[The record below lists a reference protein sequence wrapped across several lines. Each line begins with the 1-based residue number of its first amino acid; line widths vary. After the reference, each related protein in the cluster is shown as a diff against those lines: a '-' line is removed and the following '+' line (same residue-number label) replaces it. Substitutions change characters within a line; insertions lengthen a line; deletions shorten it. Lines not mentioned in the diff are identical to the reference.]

1 MTIENR
7 AFEADTSKI
16 LDIVI
21 HSLYS
26 NREIFLRELISN
38 ASDALDKRRFLAS
51 TNQSMQASQEL
62 QIQIKSDKKAK
73 TLTISDNGVGMD
85 SDDLVSSLG
94 TIARSGTK
102 NFIEQLESSK
112 QNDENKLSLI
122 GQFGV
127 GFYAAFMV
135 AETVDVIS
143 RKVGSDK
150 AYKWH
155 SDGSNGYSLDDA
167 ERGEEGTDIILHLK
181 KDAKEF
187 LEEQRISYMVKK
199 YSDHLSA
206 PIYWQD
212 GEASTMLNSASAI
225 WTRPKSEITEE
236 QYNSFYQ
243 QASSAYDTPYLTM
256 HNVTEGVTN
265 FTSLLFIPSTRPMD
279 LFNPERKSRL
289 QLYINRVFI
298 TDECEELV
306 PNWLRFVRGVV
317 DTPDLDLNVSR
328 EMLQQVPAINKIKKT
343 IIRRVLSELKKQ
355 AGKKQEE
362 YQKFWLDFGLV
373 IKEGLYE
380 DQDFREKIL
389 ELCRFYSCRKG
400 DYISLAQYVSEM
412 KEKQEEIYYLS
423 SETVEQAEMSPHIEG
438 FKARDIDV
446 IVLSDPID
454 EFWLPLVPDFEG
466 KKFKSASRGALDLD
480 KFESENSEKKK
491 ADPSKFDLLIARI
504 KTNLGEKISDVR
516 LSSTL
521 TESPV
526 CLVADEGGM
535 DIQMER
541 LMKAHNRDFQGA
553 PRILEINPDHE
564 LVIALNKL
572 ADAKSSSKE
581 SELVDDAAF
590 LLFDQAQI
598 IEGRM
603 PADLTAFSKRM
614 TRIMSFSLKNDSGQ
628 KRAVPVEKPNI

>member
-150 AYKWH
+150 ACKWH

-491 ADPSKFDLLIARI
+491 ADPSKFDLLVARI

-553 PRILEINPDHE
+553 PRIMEINPDHE

-581 SELVDDAAF
+581 NELVDDAAF

-614 TRIMSFSLKNDSGQ
+614 TRIMSFSLKSDSGQ
-628 KRAVPVEKPNI
+628 K

>member
-73 TLTISDNGVGMD
+73 ILTISDNGVGMD

-102 NFIEQLESSK
+102 SFIEQLESSK

-581 SELVDDAAF
+581 SELVDDAAL

-628 KRAVPVEKPNI
+628 K

>member
-51 TNQSMQASQEL
+51 TDQSLQAEQEL
-62 QIQIKSDKKAK
+62 QIHIKSDKKAK
-73 TLTISDNGVGMD
+73 TLTLSDNGIGMD
-85 SDDLVSSLG
+85 SDDMVSSLG
-94 TIARSGTK
+94 TIARSGTQ
-102 NFIEQLESSK
+102 NFIKQLEASK
-112 QNDENKLSLI
+112 ENDDSKLSLI

-143 RKVGSDK
+143 RKAGSDK
-150 AYKWH
+150 AFKWH
-155 SDGSNGYSLDDA
+155 SDGATGYSLDNA
-167 ERGEEGTDIILHLK
+167 ERSEAGTDIILHLK

-187 LEEQRISYMVKK
+187 LEEQRISYMIKK

-206 PIYWQD
+206 PIYWQNA
-212 GEASTMLNSASAI
+212 EESKMLNSASAI
-225 WTRPKSEITEE
+225 WTRPKSEITQE
-236 QYNSFYQ
+236 QYTSFYQ
-243 QASSAYDTPYLTM
+243 QASAAYDTPYLTL
-256 HNVTEGVTN
+256 HNITEGVTN
-265 FTSLLFIPSTRPMD
+265 FTSLLFVPSTRPVD

-298 TDECEELV
+298 TDECEDLV

-328 EMLQQVPAINKIKKT
+328 EMLQQVPAINKIKKS

-355 AGKKQEE
+355 AGKNQEAYE
-362 YQKFWLDFGLV
+362 NFWLEFGLV
-373 IKEGLYE
+373 VKEGLYE
-380 DQDFREKIL
+380 DADFREKIL

-400 DYISLAQYVSEM
+400 GYISLAEYVSEM
-412 KEKQEEIYYLS
+412 KEQQEEIYYLS
-423 SETVEQAEMSPHIEG
+423 SETVEHAEISPHIEG

-454 EFWLPLVPDFEG
+454 EFWLPLVPEFEG

-480 KFESENSEKKK
+480 KFEQEDTEKKK
-491 ADPSKFDLLIARI
+491 ADPSEFDMLIARI
-504 KTNLGEKISDVR
+504 KTNLGEQIADVR

-521 TESPV
+521 TESPA
-526 CLVADEGGM
+526 CLVADENGM

-541 LMKAHNRDFQGA
+541 LMKAHNKDFQGA
-553 PRILEINPDHE
+553 PRILELNPDHD
-564 LVIALNKL
+564 LVAALNKM
-572 ADAKSSSKE
+572 ADAKSGSKE
-581 SELVDDAAF
+581 NGLVDDASH

-598 IEGRM
+598 LEGRM
-603 PADLTAFSKRM
+603 PSDLTAFSKRM
-614 TRIMSFSLKNDSGQ
+614 TRVMASSIMDDAQTK
-628 KRAVPVEKPNI
+628 

>member
-51 TNQSMQASQEL
+51 TDQSLQAEQEL
-62 QIQIKSDKKAK
+62 QIHIKSDKKAK
-73 TLTISDNGVGMD
+73 TLTLSDNGIGMD
-85 SDDLVSSLG
+85 SDDMVSSLG
-94 TIARSGTK
+94 TIARSGTQ
-102 NFIEQLESSK
+102 NFIKQLEASK
-112 QNDENKLSLI
+112 ENDDSKLSLI

-143 RKVGSDK
+143 RKAGSDK
-150 AYKWH
+150 AFKWH
-155 SDGSNGYSLDDA
+155 SDGATGYSLDNA
-167 ERGEEGTDIILHLK
+167 ERSEAGTDIILHLK

-187 LEEQRISYMVKK
+187 LEEQRISYMIKK

-206 PIYWQD
+206 PIYWQNA
-212 GEASTMLNSASAI
+212 EESTMLNSASAI
-225 WTRPKSEITEE
+225 WTRPKSEITQE
-236 QYNSFYQ
+236 QYTSFYQ
-243 QASSAYDTPYLTM
+243 QASAAYDTPYLTL

-265 FTSLLFIPSTRPMD
+265 FTSLLFVPSTRPED

-298 TDECEELV
+298 TDECEDLV

-328 EMLQQVPAINKIKKT
+328 EMLQQVPAINKIKKS

-355 AGKKQEE
+355 AGKNQEAYE
-362 YQKFWLDFGLV
+362 NFWLEFGLV
-373 IKEGLYE
+373 VKEGLYE
-380 DQDFREKIL
+380 DADFREKIL

-400 DYISLAQYVSEM
+400 GYISLAEYVSEM
-412 KEKQEEIYYLS
+412 KEQQEEIYYLS
-423 SETVEQAEMSPHIEG
+423 SETVEQAEISPHIEG

-454 EFWLPLVPDFEG
+454 EFWLPLVPEFEG

-480 KFESENSEKKK
+480 KFEQEDTEKKK
-491 ADPSKFDLLIARI
+491 ADPSEFDMLIARI
-504 KTNLGEKISDVR
+504 KTNLGEQIADVR

-521 TESPV
+521 TESPA
-526 CLVADEGGM
+526 CLVADENGM

-541 LMKAHNRDFQGA
+541 LMKAHNKDFQGA
-553 PRILEINPDHE
+553 PRILELNPDHD
-564 LVIALNKL
+564 LVAALNKM
-572 ADAKSSSKE
+572 ADAKSGSKE
-581 SELVDDAAF
+581 NGLVDDASH

-598 IEGRM
+598 LEGRM
-603 PADLTAFSKRM
+603 PSDLTAFSKRM
-614 TRIMSFSLKNDSGQ
+614 TRVMASSIMDDAQTK
-628 KRAVPVEKPNI
+628 

>member
-51 TNQSMQASQEL
+51 TDQSLQAEQEL
-62 QIQIKSDKKAK
+62 QIHIKSDKKAK
-73 TLTISDNGVGMD
+73 TLTLSDNGIGMD
-85 SDDLVSSLG
+85 SDDMVSSLG
-94 TIARSGTK
+94 TIARSGTQ
-102 NFIEQLESSK
+102 NFIKQLEASK
-112 QNDENKLSLI
+112 ENDDSKLSLI

-143 RKVGSDK
+143 RKAGSDK
-150 AYKWH
+150 AFKWH
-155 SDGSNGYSLDDA
+155 SDGATGYSLDNA
-167 ERGEEGTDIILHLK
+167 ERSEAGTDIILHLK

-187 LEEQRISYMVKK
+187 LEEQRISYMIKK

-206 PIYWQD
+206 PIYWQNA
-212 GEASTMLNSASAI
+212 EESTMLNSASAI
-225 WTRPKSEITEE
+225 WTRPKSEITQE
-236 QYNSFYQ
+236 QYTSFYQ
-243 QASSAYDTPYLTM
+243 QASAAYDTPYLTL

-265 FTSLLFIPSTRPMD
+265 FTSLLFVPSTRPVD

-298 TDECEELV
+298 TDECEDLV

-328 EMLQQVPAINKIKKT
+328 EMLQQVPAINKIKKS

-355 AGKKQEE
+355 AGKNQEAYE
-362 YQKFWLDFGLV
+362 NFWLEFGLV
-373 IKEGLYE
+373 VKEGLYE
-380 DQDFREKIL
+380 DADFREKIL

-400 DYISLAQYVSEM
+400 GYISIAEYVSEM

-423 SETVEQAEMSPHIEG
+423 SETVEQAEISPHIEG

-454 EFWLPLVPDFEG
+454 EFWLPLVPEFEG

-480 KFESENSEKKK
+480 KFEQEDTEKKK
-491 ADPSKFDLLIARI
+491 ADPSEFDMLIARI
-504 KTNLGEKISDVR
+504 KTNLGEQIADVR

-521 TESPV
+521 TESPA
-526 CLVADEGGM
+526 CLVADENGM

-541 LMKAHNRDFQGA
+541 LMKAHNKDFQGA
-553 PRILEINPDHE
+553 PRILELNPDHD
-564 LVIALNKL
+564 LVAALNKM
-572 ADAKSSSKE
+572 ADAKSGSKE
-581 SELVDDAAF
+581 NGLVDDASH

-598 IEGRM
+598 LEGRM
-603 PADLTAFSKRM
+603 PSDLTAFSKRM
-614 TRIMSFSLKNDSGQ
+614 TRVMASSIMDDAQTK
-628 KRAVPVEKPNI
+628 

>member
-73 TLTISDNGVGMD
+73 ILTISDNGVGMD

-167 ERGEEGTDIILHLK
+167 ERGEEGTDVILHLK

-380 DQDFREKIL
+380 DQEFREKIL

-581 SELVDDAAF
+581 SELVDDAAL

-628 KRAVPVEKPNI
+628 K

>member
-38 ASDALDKRRFLAS
+38 ASDALDKRRFIAS
-51 TNQSMQASQEL
+51 TDQSLQAEQEL
-62 QIQIKSDKKAK
+62 QIHIKSDKKAK
-73 TLTISDNGVGMD
+73 TLTISDNGIGMD
-85 SDDLVSSLG
+85 SDDMVSSLG
-94 TIARSGTK
+94 TIARSGTQ
-102 NFIEQLESSK
+102 NFIKQLEASK
-112 QNDENKLSLI
+112 ENDDSKLSLI

-143 RKVGSDK
+143 RKAGSDK
-150 AYKWH
+150 AFKWH
-155 SDGSNGYSLDDA
+155 SDGATGYSLDNA
-167 ERGEEGTDIILHLK
+167 ERSEAGTDIILHLK

-187 LEEQRISYMVKK
+187 LEEQRISYMIKK

-206 PIYWQD
+206 PIYWQNA
-212 GEASTMLNSASAI
+212 EESKMLNSASAI
-225 WTRPKSEITEE
+225 WTRPKSEITQE
-236 QYNSFYQ
+236 QYTSFYQ
-243 QASSAYDTPYLTM
+243 QASAAYDTPYLTL

-265 FTSLLFIPSTRPMD
+265 FTSLLFVPSTRPVD

-298 TDECEELV
+298 TDECEDLV

-328 EMLQQVPAINKIKKT
+328 EMLQQVPAINKIKKS

-355 AGKKQEE
+355 AGKNQEAYE
-362 YQKFWLDFGLV
+362 NFWLEFGLV
-373 IKEGLYE
+373 VKEGLYE
-380 DQDFREKIL
+380 DPDFREKIL

-400 DYISLAQYVSEM
+400 GYISIAEYVSEM

-423 SETVEQAEMSPHIEG
+423 SETVEQAEISPHIEG

-454 EFWLPLVPDFEG
+454 EFWLPLVPEFEG
-466 KKFKSASRGALDLD
+466 KKFKSASRGAHDLD
-480 KFESENSEKKK
+480 KFEQEDTEKKK
-491 ADPSKFDLLIARI
+491 ADPSEFDMLIARI
-504 KTNLGEKISDVR
+504 KTNLGEQIADVR

-521 TESPV
+521 TESPA
-526 CLVADEGGM
+526 CLVVDENGM

-541 LMKAHNRDFQGA
+541 LMKAHNKDFQGV
-553 PRILEINPDHE
+553 PRILELNPDHD
-564 LVIALNKL
+564 LVAALNKM
-572 ADAKSSSKE
+572 ADAKSGSKE
-581 SELVDDAAF
+581 NGLVDDASH

-598 IEGRM
+598 LEGRM
-603 PADLTAFSKRM
+603 PSDLTAFSKRM
-614 TRIMSFSLKNDSGQ
+614 TRVMASSIMDDAQTK
-628 KRAVPVEKPNI
+628 

>member
-51 TNQSMQASQEL
+51 TDQSLQAEQEL
-62 QIQIKSDKKAK
+62 QIHIKSDKKAK
-73 TLTISDNGVGMD
+73 TLTLSDNGIGMD
-85 SDDLVSSLG
+85 SDDMVSSLG
-94 TIARSGTK
+94 TIARSGTQ
-102 NFIEQLESSK
+102 NFIKQLEASK
-112 QNDENKLSLI
+112 ENDDSKLSLI

-143 RKVGSDK
+143 RKAGSDK
-150 AYKWH
+150 AFKWH
-155 SDGSNGYSLDDA
+155 SDGATGYSLDNA
-167 ERGEEGTDIILHLK
+167 ERSEAGTDIILHLK

-187 LEEQRISYMVKK
+187 LEEQRISYMIKK

-206 PIYWQD
+206 PIYWQNA
-212 GEASTMLNSASAI
+212 EESTMLNSASAI
-225 WTRPKSEITEE
+225 WTRPKSEITQE
-236 QYNSFYQ
+236 QYTSFYQ
-243 QASSAYDTPYLTM
+243 QASAAYDTPYLTL
-256 HNVTEGVTN
+256 HNITEGVTN
-265 FTSLLFIPSTRPMD
+265 FTSLLFVPSTRPVD

-298 TDECEELV
+298 TDECEDLV

-328 EMLQQVPAINKIKKT
+328 EMLQQVPAINKIKKS

-355 AGKKQEE
+355 AGKNQEAYE
-362 YQKFWLDFGLV
+362 NFWLEFGLV
-373 IKEGLYE
+373 VKEGLYE
-380 DQDFREKIL
+380 DADFREKIL

-400 DYISLAQYVSEM
+400 GYISLAEYVSEM
-412 KEKQEEIYYLS
+412 KEQQEEIYYLS
-423 SETVEQAEMSPHIEG
+423 SETVEQAEISPHIEG

-454 EFWLPLVPDFEG
+454 EFWLPLVPEFEG

-480 KFESENSEKKK
+480 KFEQEDTEKKK
-491 ADPSKFDLLIARI
+491 ADPSEFDMLIARI
-504 KTNLGEKISDVR
+504 KTNLGEQIADVR

-521 TESPV
+521 TESPA
-526 CLVADEGGM
+526 CLVADENGM

-541 LMKAHNRDFQGA
+541 LMKAHNKDFQGA
-553 PRILEINPDHE
+553 PRILELNPDHD
-564 LVIALNKL
+564 LVAALNKM
-572 ADAKSSSKE
+572 ADAKSGSKE
-581 SELVDDAAF
+581 NGLVDDASH

-598 IEGRM
+598 LEGRM
-603 PADLTAFSKRM
+603 PSDLTAFSKRM
-614 TRIMSFSLKNDSGQ
+614 TRVMASSIMDDAQTK
-628 KRAVPVEKPNI
+628 

>member
-26 NREIFLRELISN
+26 NREIFMRELISN
-38 ASDALDKRRFLAS
+38 ASDALDKRRFVAS
-51 TNQSMQASQEL
+51 TDQSLQAEEEL
-62 QIQIKSDKKAK
+62 QIQIKVDKKAK
-73 TLTISDNGVGMD
+73 TLTISDNGIGMD
-85 SDDLVSSLG
+85 ADDMVSSLG

-102 NFIEQLESSK
+102 NFIEQIKSSQK
-112 QNDENKLSLI
+112 DDKNTLSLI

-135 AETVDVIS
+135 ADSVDVIS
-143 RKVGSDK
+143 KKVANSD
-150 AYKWH
+150 AFKWH
-155 SDGSNGYSLDDA
+155 SDGSTGYSLDSA
-167 ERGEEGTDIILHLK
+167 TRTEAGTDIILYLK

-187 LEEQRISYMVKK
+187 LEEQRISYLIKK
-199 YSDHLSA
+199 YSDHLSS
-206 PIYWQD
+206 PIYWLD

-236 QYNSFYQ
+236 QYNAFYQ
-243 QASSAYDTPYLTM
+243 QASAAYDTPYLTM

-265 FTSLLFIPSTRPMD
+265 FTSLLFVPSTRPMD

-298 TDECEELV
+298 TDECEDLV

-328 EMLQQVPAINKIKKT
+328 EMLQQVPAINKIKKA
-343 IIRRVLSELKKQ
+343 IIKRVLSELKKQ
-355 AGKKQEE
+355 ASKNQEE

-373 IKEGLYE
+373 VKEGLYE
-380 DQDFREKIL
+380 DADFREKIL

-400 DYISLAQYVSEM
+400 DYISLADYVAGM
-412 KEKQEEIYYLS
+412 KEQQEEIYYLS
-423 SETVEQAEMSPHIEG
+423 SESVEQAEISPHIEG
-438 FKARDIDV
+438 FKARDVDV

-454 EFWLPLVPDFEG
+454 EFWLPLIPEFEG

-480 KFESENSEKKK
+480 KFKSDDADDNKEKT
-491 ADPSKFDLLIARI
+491 DPSEFDLLVARI
-504 KTNLGEKISDVR
+504 KTNLGDQIADVR

-521 TESPV
+521 TESAA
-526 CLVADEGGM
+526 CLVADENGM

-541 LMKAHNRDFQGA
+541 LMKSHNKDFQGA
-553 PRILEINPDHE
+553 PRVLELNPDHE
-564 LVIALNKL
+564 LVLALNKM
-572 ADAKSSSKE
+572 AHEKSASTE
-581 SELVDDAAF
+581 SGLVDDASF

-598 IEGRM
+598 MEGRI
-603 PADLTAFSKRM
+603 PSDLTSFSKRM
-614 TRIMSFSLKNDSGQ
+614 TRIMSSSILTNAPTK
-628 KRAVPVEKPNI
+628 

>member
-51 TNQSMQASQEL
+51 TDQSLQAEQEL
-62 QIQIKSDKKAK
+62 QIHIKSDKKAK
-73 TLTISDNGVGMD
+73 TLTISDNGIGMD
-85 SDDLVSSLG
+85 SDDMVSSLG
-94 TIARSGTK
+94 TIARSGTQ
-102 NFIEQLESSK
+102 NFIKQLEASK
-112 QNDENKLSLI
+112 ENDDSKLSLI

-143 RKVGSDK
+143 RKAGSDK
-150 AYKWH
+150 AFKWH
-155 SDGSNGYSLDDA
+155 SDGATGYSLDSA
-167 ERGEEGTDIILHLK
+167 ERSEAGTDIILHLK

-187 LEEQRISYMVKK
+187 LEEQRISYMIKK

-206 PIYWQD
+206 PIYWQNA
-212 GEASTMLNSASAI
+212 EESTMLNSASAI
-225 WTRPKSEITEE
+225 WTRPKSEITQE
-236 QYNSFYQ
+236 QYTSFYQ
-243 QASSAYDTPYLTM
+243 QASAAYDTPYLTL

-265 FTSLLFIPSTRPMD
+265 FTSLLFVPSTRPVD

-298 TDECEELV
+298 TDECEDLV

-328 EMLQQVPAINKIKKT
+328 EMLQQVPAINKIKKS

-355 AGKKQEE
+355 AGKNQEAYE
-362 YQKFWLDFGLV
+362 NFWLEFGLV
-373 IKEGLYE
+373 VKEGLYE
-380 DQDFREKIL
+380 DADFREKIL

-400 DYISLAQYVSEM
+400 GYISLAEYVSEM
-412 KEKQEEIYYLS
+412 KEQQEEIYYLS
-423 SETVEQAEMSPHIEG
+423 SETVEQAEISPHIEG

-454 EFWLPLVPDFEG
+454 EFWLPLVPEFEG

-480 KFESENSEKKK
+480 KFEQEDTEKKK
-491 ADPSKFDLLIARI
+491 ADPSEFDMLIARI
-504 KTNLGEKISDVR
+504 KTNLGEQIAGVR

-521 TESPV
+521 TESPA
-526 CLVADEGGM
+526 CLVADENGM

-541 LMKAHNRDFQGA
+541 LMKAHNKDFQGA
-553 PRILEINPDHE
+553 PRILELNPDHD
-564 LVIALNKL
+564 LVAALNKM
-572 ADAKSSSKE
+572 ADAKSGSKE
-581 SELVDDAAF
+581 NGLVDDASH

-598 IEGRM
+598 LEGRM
-603 PADLTAFSKRM
+603 PSDLTAFSKRM
-614 TRIMSFSLKNDSGQ
+614 TRVMASSIMDDAQTK
-628 KRAVPVEKPNI
+628 

>member
-38 ASDALDKRRFLAS
+38 ASDALDKRRFIAS
-51 TNQSMQASQEL
+51 TDQSLQAEQEL
-62 QIQIKSDKKAK
+62 QIHIKSDKKAK
-73 TLTISDNGVGMD
+73 TLTISDNGIGMD
-85 SDDLVSSLG
+85 SDDMVSSLG
-94 TIARSGTK
+94 TIARSGTQ
-102 NFIEQLESSK
+102 NFIKQLEASK
-112 QNDENKLSLI
+112 ENDDSKLSLI

-143 RKVGSDK
+143 RKAGSDK
-150 AYKWH
+150 AFKWH
-155 SDGSNGYSLDDA
+155 SDGATGYSLDNA
-167 ERGEEGTDIILHLK
+167 ERSEAGTDIILHLK

-187 LEEQRISYMVKK
+187 LEEQRISYMIKK

-206 PIYWQD
+206 PIYWQNA
-212 GEASTMLNSASAI
+212 EESTMLNSASAI
-225 WTRPKSEITEE
+225 WTRPKSDITQE
-236 QYNSFYQ
+236 QYTSFYQ
-243 QASSAYDTPYLTM
+243 QASAAYDTPYLTL

-265 FTSLLFIPSTRPMD
+265 FTSLLFVPSTRPVD

-298 TDECEELV
+298 TDECEDLV

-328 EMLQQVPAINKIKKT
+328 EMLQQVPAINKIKKS

-355 AGKKQEE
+355 AGKNQEAYE
-362 YQKFWLDFGLV
+362 NFWLEFGLV
-373 IKEGLYE
+373 VKEGLYE
-380 DQDFREKIL
+380 DADFREKIL

-400 DYISLAQYVSEM
+400 GYISLAEYVSEM

-423 SETVEQAEMSPHIEG
+423 SETVEQAEISPHIEG

-454 EFWLPLVPDFEG
+454 EFWLPLVPEFEG
-466 KKFKSASRGALDLD
+466 KKFKSASRGAHDLD
-480 KFESENSEKKK
+480 KFEQEDTEKKK
-491 ADPSKFDLLIARI
+491 ADPSEFDMLIARI
-504 KTNLGEKISDVR
+504 KTNLGEQIADVR

-521 TESPV
+521 TESPA
-526 CLVADEGGM
+526 CLVVDENGM

-541 LMKAHNRDFQGA
+541 LMKAHNKDFQGV
-553 PRILEINPDHE
+553 PRILELNPDHD
-564 LVIALNKL
+564 LVAALNKM
-572 ADAKSSSKE
+572 ADAKSGSKE
-581 SELVDDAAF
+581 NGLVDDASH

-598 IEGRM
+598 LEGRM
-603 PADLTAFSKRM
+603 PSDLTAFSKRM
-614 TRIMSFSLKNDSGQ
+614 TRVMACSIMDDTQTK
-628 KRAVPVEKPNI
+628 

>member
-51 TNQSMQASQEL
+51 TDQSLQAEQEL
-62 QIQIKSDKKAK
+62 QIHIKSDKKAK
-73 TLTISDNGVGMD
+73 TLTISDNGIGMN
-85 SDDLVSSLG
+85 SDDMVSSLG
-94 TIARSGTK
+94 TIARSGTQ
-102 NFIEQLESSK
+102 NFIKQLEASK
-112 QNDENKLSLI
+112 ENDDSKLSLI

-135 AETVDVIS
+135 AETVNVIS
-143 RKVGSDK
+143 RKAGSDK
-150 AYKWH
+150 AFKWH
-155 SDGSNGYSLDDA
+155 SDGATGYSLDNA
-167 ERGEEGTDIILHLK
+167 ERSEAGTDIILHLK

-187 LEEQRISYMVKK
+187 LEEQRISYMIKK

-206 PIYWQD
+206 PIYWQNT
-212 GEASTMLNSASAI
+212 EESKMLNSASAI
-225 WTRPKSEITEE
+225 WTRPKSEITQE
-236 QYNSFYQ
+236 QYTSFYQ
-243 QASSAYDTPYLTM
+243 QASAAYDKPYLTL

-265 FTSLLFIPSTRPMD
+265 FTSLLFVPSTRPVD

-298 TDECEELV
+298 TDECEDLV

-328 EMLQQVPAINKIKKT
+328 EMLQQVPAINKIKKS

-355 AGKKQEE
+355 AGKNQEAYE
-362 YQKFWLDFGLV
+362 NFWLEFGLV
-373 IKEGLYE
+373 VKEGLYE
-380 DQDFREKIL
+380 DANFREKIL

-400 DYISLAQYVSEM
+400 GYISIAEYVSEM

-423 SETVEQAEMSPHIEG
+423 SETVEQAEISPHIEG

-454 EFWLPLVPDFEG
+454 EFWLPLVPEFEG
-466 KKFKSASRGALDLD
+466 RKFKSASRGAHDLD
-480 KFESENSEKKK
+480 KFEQEDTEKKK
-491 ADPSKFDLLIARI
+491 ADPSEFDMLIARI
-504 KTNLGEKISDVR
+504 KTNLGEQIADVR

-521 TESPV
+521 TESPA
-526 CLVADEGGM
+526 CLVADENGM

-541 LMKAHNRDFQGA
+541 LMKAHNKDFQGA
-553 PRILEINPDHE
+553 PRILELNPDHD
-564 LVIALNKL
+564 LVAALNKM
-572 ADAKSSSKE
+572 ADAKSGSKE
-581 SELVDDAAF
+581 NGLVDDASH

-598 IEGRM
+598 LEGRM
-603 PADLTAFSKRM
+603 PSDLTAFSKRM
-614 TRIMSFSLKNDSGQ
+614 TRVMAWSIMDDARTK
-628 KRAVPVEKPNI
+628 

>member
-1 MTIENR
+1 MTIQNR

-51 TNQSMQASQEL
+51 TDQSLQAEQEL
-62 QIQIKSDKKAK
+62 QIHIKSDKKAK
-73 TLTISDNGVGMD
+73 TLTLSDNGIGMD
-85 SDDLVSSLG
+85 SDDMVSSLG
-94 TIARSGTK
+94 TIARSGTQ
-102 NFIEQLESSK
+102 NFIKQLEASK
-112 QNDENKLSLI
+112 ENDDSKLSLI

-143 RKVGSDK
+143 RKAGSDK
-150 AYKWH
+150 AFKWH
-155 SDGSNGYSLDDA
+155 SDGATGYSLDNA
-167 ERGEEGTDIILHLK
+167 ERSEAGTDIILHLK

-187 LEEQRISYMVKK
+187 LEEQRISYMIKK

-206 PIYWQD
+206 PIYWQNA
-212 GEASTMLNSASAI
+212 EESTMLNSASAI
-225 WTRPKSEITEE
+225 WTRPKSDITQE
-236 QYNSFYQ
+236 QYTSFYQ
-243 QASSAYDTPYLTM
+243 QASTAYDTPYLTL

-265 FTSLLFIPSTRPMD
+265 FTSLLFVPSTRPVD

-298 TDECEELV
+298 TDECEDLV

-328 EMLQQVPAINKIKKT
+328 EMLQQVPAINKIKKS

-355 AGKKQEE
+355 AGKNQEAYE
-362 YQKFWLDFGLV
+362 NFWLEFGLV
-373 IKEGLYE
+373 VKEGLYE
-380 DQDFREKIL
+380 DADFREKIL

-400 DYISLAQYVSEM
+400 GYISLAEYVSEM
-412 KEKQEEIYYLS
+412 KEQQEEIYYLS
-423 SETVEQAEMSPHIEG
+423 SETVEQAEISPHIEG

-454 EFWLPLVPDFEG
+454 EFWLPLVPEFEG

-480 KFESENSEKKK
+480 KFEQEDTEKKK
-491 ADPSKFDLLIARI
+491 ADPSEFDMLIARI
-504 KTNLGEKISDVR
+504 KTNLGEQIADVR

-521 TESPV
+521 TESPA
-526 CLVADEGGM
+526 CLVADENGM

-541 LMKAHNRDFQGA
+541 LMKAHNKDFQGA
-553 PRILEINPDHE
+553 PRILELNPDHD
-564 LVIALNKL
+564 LVAALNKM
-572 ADAKSSSKE
+572 ADAKSGSKE
-581 SELVDDAAF
+581 NGLVDDASH

-598 IEGRM
+598 LEGRM
-603 PADLTAFSKRM
+603 PSDLTAFSKRM
-614 TRIMSFSLKNDSGQ
+614 TRVMASSIMDDAQTK
-628 KRAVPVEKPNI
+628 

>member
-51 TNQSMQASQEL
+51 TDQSLQAEQEL
-62 QIQIKSDKKAK
+62 QIHIKSDKKAK
-73 TLTISDNGVGMD
+73 TLTLSDNGIGMD
-85 SDDLVSSLG
+85 SDDMVSSLG
-94 TIARSGTK
+94 TIARSGTQ
-102 NFIEQLESSK
+102 NFIKQLEASK
-112 QNDENKLSLI
+112 ENDDSKLSLI

-143 RKVGSDK
+143 RKAGSDK
-150 AYKWH
+150 AFKWH
-155 SDGSNGYSLDDA
+155 SDGATGYSLDNA
-167 ERGEEGTDIILHLK
+167 ERSEAGTDIILHLK

-187 LEEQRISYMVKK
+187 LEEQRISYMIKK

-206 PIYWQD
+206 PIYWQNA
-212 GEASTMLNSASAI
+212 EESKMLNSASAI
-225 WTRPKSEITEE
+225 WTRPKSEITQE
-236 QYNSFYQ
+236 QYTSFYQ
-243 QASSAYDTPYLTM
+243 QASAAYDKPYLTL

-265 FTSLLFIPSTRPMD
+265 FTSLLFVPSTRPVD

-298 TDECEELV
+298 TDECEDLV

-328 EMLQQVPAINKIKKT
+328 EMLQQVPAINKIKKS

-355 AGKKQEE
+355 AGKNQEAYE
-362 YQKFWLDFGLV
+362 NFWLEFGLV
-373 IKEGLYE
+373 VKEGLYE
-380 DQDFREKIL
+380 DADFREKIL

-400 DYISLAQYVSEM
+400 GYISLAEYVSEM
-412 KEKQEEIYYLS
+412 KEQQEEIYYLS
-423 SETVEQAEMSPHIEG
+423 SETVEQAEISPHIEG

-454 EFWLPLVPDFEG
+454 EFWLPLVPEFEG
-466 KKFKSASRGALDLD
+466 RKFKSASRGAHDLD
-480 KFESENSEKKK
+480 KFEQEDTEKKK
-491 ADPSKFDLLIARI
+491 ADPSEFDMLIARI
-504 KTNLGEKISDVR
+504 KTNLGEQIADVR

-521 TESPV
+521 TESPA
-526 CLVADEGGM
+526 CLVADENGM

-541 LMKAHNRDFQGA
+541 LMKAHNKDFQGA
-553 PRILEINPDHE
+553 PRILELNPDHD
-564 LVIALNKL
+564 LVAALNKI
-572 ADAKSSSKE
+572 ADAKSGSKE
-581 SELVDDAAF
+581 NGLVDDASH

-598 IEGRM
+598 LEGRM
-603 PADLTAFSKRM
+603 PSDLTAFSKRM
-614 TRIMSFSLKNDSGQ
+614 TRVMACSIMDDAQ
-628 KRAVPVEKPNI
+628 KK

>member
-51 TNQSMQASQEL
+51 TDQSLQAEQEL
-62 QIQIKSDKKAK
+62 QIHIKSDKKAK
-73 TLTISDNGVGMD
+73 TLTISDNGIGMD
-85 SDDLVSSLG
+85 SDDMVSSLG
-94 TIARSGTK
+94 TIARSGTQ
-102 NFIEQLESSK
+102 NFIKQLEASK
-112 QNDENKLSLI
+112 ENDDSKLSLI

-135 AETVDVIS
+135 AETVNVIS
-143 RKVGSDK
+143 RKAGSDK
-150 AYKWH
+150 AFKWH
-155 SDGSNGYSLDDA
+155 SDGATGYSLDNA
-167 ERGEEGTDIILHLK
+167 ERSEAGTDIILHLK

-187 LEEQRISYMVKK
+187 LEEQRISYMIKK

-206 PIYWQD
+206 PIYWQNA
-212 GEASTMLNSASAI
+212 EESTMLNSASAI
-225 WTRPKSEITEE
+225 WTRPKSEITQE
-236 QYNSFYQ
+236 QYTSFYQ
-243 QASSAYDTPYLTM
+243 QASAAYDKPYLTL

-265 FTSLLFIPSTRPMD
+265 FTSLLFVPSTRPVD

-298 TDECEELV
+298 TDECEDLV

-328 EMLQQVPAINKIKKT
+328 EMLQQVPAINKIKKS

-355 AGKKQEE
+355 AGKNQEAYE
-362 YQKFWLDFGLV
+362 NFWLEFGLV
-373 IKEGLYE
+373 VKEGLYE
-380 DQDFREKIL
+380 DADFREKIL

-400 DYISLAQYVSEM
+400 GYISIAEYVSEM

-423 SETVEQAEMSPHIEG
+423 SETVEQAEISPHIEG

-454 EFWLPLVPDFEG
+454 EFWLPLVPEFEG
-466 KKFKSASRGALDLD
+466 RKFKSASRGAHDLD
-480 KFESENSEKKK
+480 KFEQEDTEKKK
-491 ADPSKFDLLIARI
+491 ADPSEFDMLIARI
-504 KTNLGEKISDVR
+504 KTNLGEQIADVR

-521 TESPV
+521 TESPA
-526 CLVADEGGM
+526 CLVADENGM

-541 LMKAHNRDFQGA
+541 LMKAHNKDFQGA
-553 PRILEINPDHE
+553 PRILELNPDHD
-564 LVIALNKL
+564 LVAALNKM
-572 ADAKSSSKE
+572 ADAKSGSKE
-581 SELVDDAAF
+581 NGLVDDASH

-598 IEGRM
+598 LEGRM
-603 PADLTAFSKRM
+603 PSDLTAFSKRM
-614 TRIMSFSLKNDSGQ
+614 TRVMACSIMDDARTK
-628 KRAVPVEKPNI
+628 

>member
-51 TNQSMQASQEL
+51 TNQSMQASQEF

-73 TLTISDNGVGMD
+73 ILTISDNGVGMD

-102 NFIEQLESSK
+102 NFIEQLEASK

-150 AYKWH
+150 ACKWH

-553 PRILEINPDHE
+553 PRIMEINPDHE

-581 SELVDDAAF
+581 NELVDDAAF

-614 TRIMSFSLKNDSGQ
+614 TRIMSFSLKSDSGQ
-628 KRAVPVEKPNI
+628 K

>member
-73 TLTISDNGVGMD
+73 TLTISDNGIGMD

-150 AYKWH
+150 ACKWH

-265 FTSLLFIPSTRPMD
+265 FTSLLFIPSTRPLD

-480 KFESENSEKKK
+480 KFESEKSEKKK

-553 PRILEINPDHE
+553 PRIMEINPDHE

-581 SELVDDAAF
+581 NELVDDAAF

-614 TRIMSFSLKNDSGQ
+614 TRIMSFSLKSDSGQ
-628 KRAVPVEKPNI
+628 K

>member
-51 TNQSMQASQEL
+51 TDQSLQAEQEL
-62 QIQIKSDKKAK
+62 QIHIKSDKKAK
-73 TLTISDNGVGMD
+73 TLTISDNGIGMD
-85 SDDLVSSLG
+85 SDDMVSSLG
-94 TIARSGTK
+94 TIARSGTQ
-102 NFIEQLESSK
+102 NFIKQLEASK
-112 QNDENKLSLI
+112 ENDDSKLSLI

-143 RKVGSDK
+143 RKAGSEK
-150 AYKWH
+150 AFKWH
-155 SDGSNGYSLDDA
+155 SDGATGYSLDNA
-167 ERGEEGTDIILHLK
+167 ERSEAGTDIILHLK

-187 LEEQRISYMVKK
+187 LEEQRISYMIKK

-206 PIYWQD
+206 PIYWQNA
-212 GEASTMLNSASAI
+212 EESTMLNSASAI
-225 WTRPKSEITEE
+225 WTRPKSEITQE
-236 QYNSFYQ
+236 QYTSFYQ
-243 QASSAYDTPYLTM
+243 QASAAYDTPYLTL

-265 FTSLLFIPSTRPMD
+265 FTSLLFVPSTRPVD

-298 TDECEELV
+298 TDECEDLV

-328 EMLQQVPAINKIKKT
+328 EMLQQVPAINKIKKS

-355 AGKKQEE
+355 AGKNQEAYE
-362 YQKFWLDFGLV
+362 NFWLEFGLV
-373 IKEGLYE
+373 VKEGLYE
-380 DQDFREKIL
+380 DADFREKIL

-400 DYISLAQYVSEM
+400 GYISLAEYVSEM

-423 SETVEQAEMSPHIEG
+423 SETVEQAEISPHIEG

-454 EFWLPLVPDFEG
+454 EFWLPLVPEFEG
-466 KKFKSASRGALDLD
+466 KKFKSASRGAHDLD
-480 KFESENSEKKK
+480 KFEQEDTEKKK
-491 ADPSKFDLLIARI
+491 ADPSEFDMLIARI
-504 KTNLGEKISDVR
+504 KTNLGEQIADVR

-521 TESPV
+521 TESPA
-526 CLVADEGGM
+526 CLVADENGM

-541 LMKAHNRDFQGA
+541 LMKAHNKDFQGA
-553 PRILEINPDHE
+553 PRILELNPGHD
-564 LVIALNKL
+564 LVAALNKM
-572 ADAKSSSKE
+572 ADAKSGSRE
-581 SELVDDAAF
+581 NGLVDDASH

-598 IEGRM
+598 LEGRM
-603 PADLTAFSKRM
+603 PSDLTAFSKRM
-614 TRIMSFSLKNDSGQ
+614 SRVMTCSIMNDA
-628 KRAVPVEKPNI
+628 KTK

>member
-51 TNQSMQASQEL
+51 TDQSLQAEQEL
-62 QIQIKSDKKAK
+62 QIHIKSDKKAK
-73 TLTISDNGVGMD
+73 TLTLSDNGIGMD
-85 SDDLVSSLG
+85 SDDMVSSLG
-94 TIARSGTK
+94 TIARSGTQ
-102 NFIEQLESSK
+102 NFIKQLEASK
-112 QNDENKLSLI
+112 ENDDSKLSLI

-143 RKVGSDK
+143 RKAGSDK
-150 AYKWH
+150 AFKWH
-155 SDGSNGYSLDDA
+155 SDGATGYSLDNA
-167 ERGEEGTDIILHLK
+167 ERSEAGTDIILHLK

-187 LEEQRISYMVKK
+187 LEEQRISYMIKK

-206 PIYWQD
+206 PIYWQNA
-212 GEASTMLNSASAI
+212 EESTMLNSASAI
-225 WTRPKSEITEE
+225 WTRPKSDITQE
-236 QYNSFYQ
+236 QYTSFYQ
-243 QASSAYDTPYLTM
+243 QASAAYDTPYLTL

-265 FTSLLFIPSTRPMD
+265 FTSLLFVPSTRPVD

-298 TDECEELV
+298 TDECEDLV

-328 EMLQQVPAINKIKKT
+328 EMLQQVPAINKIKKS

-355 AGKKQEE
+355 AGKNQEAYE
-362 YQKFWLDFGLV
+362 SFWLEFGLV
-373 IKEGLYE
+373 VKEGLYE
-380 DQDFREKIL
+380 DADFREKIL

-400 DYISLAQYVSEM
+400 GYISLAEYVSEM
-412 KEKQEEIYYLS
+412 KEQQEEIYYLS
-423 SETVEQAEMSPHIEG
+423 SETVEQAEISPHIEG

-454 EFWLPLVPDFEG
+454 EFWLPLVPEFEG

-480 KFESENSEKKK
+480 KFEQEDTEKKK
-491 ADPSKFDLLIARI
+491 ADPSEFDMLIARI
-504 KTNLGEKISDVR
+504 KTNLGEQIADVR

-521 TESPV
+521 TESPA
-526 CLVADEGGM
+526 CLVADENGM

-541 LMKAHNRDFQGA
+541 LMKAHNKDFQGA
-553 PRILEINPDHE
+553 PRILELNPDHD
-564 LVIALNKL
+564 LVAALNKM
-572 ADAKSSSKE
+572 ADAKSGSKE
-581 SELVDDAAF
+581 NGLVDDASH

-598 IEGRM
+598 LEGRM
-603 PADLTAFSKRM
+603 PSDLTAFSKRM
-614 TRIMSFSLKNDSGQ
+614 TRVMASSIMDDAQTK
-628 KRAVPVEKPNI
+628 

>member
-73 TLTISDNGVGMD
+73 ILTISDNGVGMD

-581 SELVDDAAF
+581 NELVDDAAL

-628 KRAVPVEKPNI
+628 K

>member
-553 PRILEINPDHE
+553 PRIMEINPDHE

-581 SELVDDAAF
+581 NELVDDAAF

-614 TRIMSFSLKNDSGQ
+614 TRIMSFSLKSDSG
-628 KRAVPVEKPNI
+628 KK

>member
-73 TLTISDNGVGMD
+73 VLTISDNGVGMD

-380 DQDFREKIL
+380 DQEFREKIL

-614 TRIMSFSLKNDSGQ
+614 TRIMSFSLKNDSRQ
-628 KRAVPVEKPNI
+628 K

>member
-51 TNQSMQASQEL
+51 TDQSLQAEQEL
-62 QIQIKSDKKAK
+62 QIHIKSDKKAK
-73 TLTISDNGVGMD
+73 TLTISDNGIGMD
-85 SDDLVSSLG
+85 SDDMVSSLG
-94 TIARSGTK
+94 TIARSGTQ
-102 NFIEQLESSK
+102 NFIKQLEASK
-112 QNDENKLSLI
+112 ENDDSKLSLI

-143 RKVGSDK
+143 RKAGSDK
-150 AYKWH
+150 AFKWH
-155 SDGSNGYSLDDA
+155 SDGATGYSLDNA
-167 ERGEEGTDIILHLK
+167 ERSEAGTDIILHLK

-187 LEEQRISYMVKK
+187 LEEQRISYMIKK

-206 PIYWQD
+206 PIYWQNA
-212 GEASTMLNSASAI
+212 EESTMLNSASAI
-225 WTRPKSEITEE
+225 WTRPKSEITQE
-236 QYNSFYQ
+236 QYTSFYQ
-243 QASSAYDTPYLTM
+243 QASAAYDTPYLTL

-265 FTSLLFIPSTRPMD
+265 FTSLLFVPSTRPVD

-298 TDECEELV
+298 TDECEDLV

-328 EMLQQVPAINKIKKT
+328 EMLQQVPAINKIKKS

-355 AGKKQEE
+355 AGKNQEAYE
-362 YQKFWLDFGLV
+362 NFWLEFGLV
-373 IKEGLYE
+373 VKEGLYE
-380 DQDFREKIL
+380 DADFREKIL

-400 DYISLAQYVSEM
+400 GYISLAEYVSEM
-412 KEKQEEIYYLS
+412 KEQQEEIYYLS
-423 SETVEQAEMSPHIEG
+423 SETVEQAEISPHIEG

-454 EFWLPLVPDFEG
+454 EFWLPLVPEFEG

-480 KFESENSEKKK
+480 KFEQEDTEKKK
-491 ADPSKFDLLIARI
+491 ADPSEFDMLIARI
-504 KTNLGEKISDVR
+504 KTNLGEQIADVR

-521 TESPV
+521 TESPA
-526 CLVADEGGM
+526 CLVADENGM

-541 LMKAHNRDFQGA
+541 LMKAHNKDFQGA
-553 PRILEINPDHE
+553 PRILELNPDHD
-564 LVIALNKL
+564 LVAALNKM
-572 ADAKSSSKE
+572 ADAKSGSKE
-581 SELVDDAAF
+581 NGLVDDASH

-598 IEGRM
+598 LEGRM
-603 PADLTAFSKRM
+603 PSDLTAFSKRM
-614 TRIMSFSLKNDSGQ
+614 TRVMASSIMDDAQTK
-628 KRAVPVEKPNI
+628 

>member
-38 ASDALDKRRFLAS
+38 ASDAIDKRRFLAS
-51 TNQSMQASQEL
+51 TDQSLQAKQEL
-62 QIQIKSDKKAK
+62 QIQIKSDKKEK
-73 TLTISDNGVGMD
+73 KLIISDNGVGMN
-85 SDDLVSSLG
+85 SDDMISSLG

-102 NFIEQLESSK
+102 NFIEQLKTSA

-143 RKVGSDK
+143 RKIGSSE

-155 SDGSNGYSLDDA
+155 SDGSTGYSLDIA
-167 ERGEEGTDIILHLK
+167 EREEEGTDIILYLK

-187 LEEQRISYMVKK
+187 MEEQRISYMVKK
-199 YSDHLSA
+199 YSDHLSI
-206 PIYWQD
+206 PIYWQNA
-212 GEASTMLNSASAI
+212 EASTMINSASAI
-225 WTRPKSEITEE
+225 WTRQKSDITPE
-236 QYNSFYQ
+236 QYKSFYQ
-243 QASSAYDTPYLTM
+243 QASSAYDDPYLTM

-265 FTSLLFIPSTRPMD
+265 FTSLLFVPSTRPMD

-306 PNWLRFVRGVV
+306 PNWLRFIRGVV

-343 IIRRVLSELKKQ
+343 IIRRVLSELKKN
-355 AGKKQEE
+355 AGKNKEE

-373 IKEGLYE
+373 VKEGLYE
-380 DQDFREKIL
+380 DADFREKIL
-389 ELCRFYSCRKG
+389 ELCRFYSCKNA
-400 DYISLAQYVSEM
+400 DYISLSQYVADM
-412 KEKQEEIYYLS
+412 KDQQEEIYYLS
-423 SETVEQAEMSPHIEG
+423 SETVEQAEISPHIEG

-454 EFWLPLVPDFEG
+454 EFWLPLVPEFEG

-480 KFESENSEKKK
+480 KFEPEKSEKKK

-504 KTNLGEKISDVR
+504 KSNLGENISDVR
-516 LSSTL
+516 LSSNL
-521 TESPV
+521 TESPA
-526 CLVADEGGM
+526 CLVADENGM

-564 LVIALNKL
+564 LVVNLNKM
-572 ADAKSSSKE
+572 ADSKSGSKE
-581 SELVDDAAF
+581 SELVDDASY

-598 IEGRM
+598 VEGRI
-603 PADLTAFSKRM
+603 PTDLTEFSKRL
-614 TRIMSFSLKNDSGQ
+614 TRVMASSIKGDARSD
-628 KRAVPVEKPNI
+628 

>member
-51 TNQSMQASQEL
+51 TDQSLQAEQEL
-62 QIQIKSDKKAK
+62 QIHIKSDKKAK
-73 TLTISDNGVGMD
+73 TLTLSDNGIGMD
-85 SDDLVSSLG
+85 SDDMVSSLG
-94 TIARSGTK
+94 TIARSGTQ
-102 NFIEQLESSK
+102 NFIKQLEASK
-112 QNDENKLSLI
+112 ENDDSKLSLI

-143 RKVGSDK
+143 RKAGSDK
-150 AYKWH
+150 AFKWH
-155 SDGSNGYSLDDA
+155 SDGATGYSLDNA
-167 ERGEEGTDIILHLK
+167 ERSEAGTDIILHLK

-187 LEEQRISYMVKK
+187 LEEQRISYMIKK

-206 PIYWQD
+206 PIYWQNA
-212 GEASTMLNSASAI
+212 EESTMLNSASAI
-225 WTRPKSEITEE
+225 WTRPKSEITQE
-236 QYNSFYQ
+236 QYTSFYQ
-243 QASSAYDTPYLTM
+243 QASAAYDTPYLTL

-265 FTSLLFIPSTRPMD
+265 FTSLLFVPSTRPVD

-298 TDECEELV
+298 TDECEDLV

-328 EMLQQVPAINKIKKT
+328 EMLQQVPAINKIKKS

-355 AGKKQEE
+355 AGKNQEAYE
-362 YQKFWLDFGLV
+362 NFWLEFGLV
-373 IKEGLYE
+373 VKEGLYE
-380 DQDFREKIL
+380 DADFREKIL

-400 DYISLAQYVSEM
+400 GYISLAEYVSEM
-412 KEKQEEIYYLS
+412 KEQQEEIYYLS
-423 SETVEQAEMSPHIEG
+423 SETVEQAEISPHIEG

-454 EFWLPLVPDFEG
+454 EFWLPLVPEFEG

-480 KFESENSEKKK
+480 KFEQEDTEKKK
-491 ADPSKFDLLIARI
+491 ADPSEFYMLIARI
-504 KTNLGEKISDVR
+504 KTNLGEQIADVR

-521 TESPV
+521 TESPA
-526 CLVADEGGM
+526 CLVADENGM

-541 LMKAHNRDFQGA
+541 LMKAHNKDFQGA
-553 PRILEINPDHE
+553 PRILELNPDHD
-564 LVIALNKL
+564 LVAALNKM
-572 ADAKSSSKE
+572 ADAKSGSKE
-581 SELVDDAAF
+581 NGLVDDASH

-598 IEGRM
+598 LEGRM
-603 PADLTAFSKRM
+603 PSDLTAFSKRM
-614 TRIMSFSLKNDSGQ
+614 TRVMASSIMDDAQTK
-628 KRAVPVEKPNI
+628 

>member
-51 TNQSMQASQEL
+51 TDQSLQAEQEL
-62 QIQIKSDKKAK
+62 QIHIKSDKKAK
-73 TLTISDNGVGMD
+73 TLTLSDNGIGMD
-85 SDDLVSSLG
+85 SDDMVSSLG
-94 TIARSGTK
+94 TIARSGTQ
-102 NFIEQLESSK
+102 NFIKQLEASK
-112 QNDENKLSLI
+112 ENDDSKLSLI

-143 RKVGSDK
+143 RKAGSDK
-150 AYKWH
+150 AFKWH
-155 SDGSNGYSLDDA
+155 SDGATGYSLDNA
-167 ERGEEGTDIILHLK
+167 ERSEAGTDIILHLK

-187 LEEQRISYMVKK
+187 LEEQRISYMIKK

-206 PIYWQD
+206 PIYWQNA
-212 GEASTMLNSASAI
+212 EESTMLNSASAI
-225 WTRPKSEITEE
+225 WTRPKSEITQE
-236 QYNSFYQ
+236 QYTSFYQ
-243 QASSAYDTPYLTM
+243 QASAAYDTPYLTL

-265 FTSLLFIPSTRPMD
+265 FTSLLFVPSTRPVD

-298 TDECEELV
+298 TDECEDLV

-328 EMLQQVPAINKIKKT
+328 EMLQQVPAINKIKKS

-355 AGKKQEE
+355 AGKNQEAYE
-362 YQKFWLDFGLV
+362 NFWLEFGLV
-373 IKEGLYE
+373 VKEGLYE
-380 DQDFREKIL
+380 DADFREKIL

-400 DYISLAQYVSEM
+400 GYISLAEYVSEM
-412 KEKQEEIYYLS
+412 REQQEEIYYLS
-423 SETVEQAEMSPHIEG
+423 SETVEQAEISPHIEG

-454 EFWLPLVPDFEG
+454 EFWLPLVPEFEG
-466 KKFKSASRGALDLD
+466 RKFKSASRGAHDLD
-480 KFESENSEKKK
+480 KFEQEDTEKKK
-491 ADPSKFDLLIARI
+491 ADPSEFDMLIARI
-504 KTNLGEKISDVR
+504 KTNLGEQIADVR

-521 TESPV
+521 TESPA
-526 CLVADEGGM
+526 CLVADENGM

-541 LMKAHNRDFQGA
+541 LMKAHNKDFQGA
-553 PRILEINPDHE
+553 PRILELNPDHD
-564 LVIALNKL
+564 LVAALNKM
-572 ADAKSSSKE
+572 ADAKSGSKE
-581 SELVDDAAF
+581 NGLVDDASH

-598 IEGRM
+598 LEGRM
-603 PADLTAFSKRM
+603 PSDLTAFSKRM
-614 TRIMSFSLKNDSGQ
+614 TRVMASSIMDDAQTK
-628 KRAVPVEKPNI
+628 

>member
-51 TNQSMQASQEL
+51 TDQSLQAEQEL
-62 QIQIKSDKKAK
+62 QIHIKSDKKAK
-73 TLTISDNGVGMD
+73 TLTISDNGIGMD
-85 SDDLVSSLG
+85 SDDMVSSLG
-94 TIARSGTK
+94 TIARSGTQ
-102 NFIEQLESSK
+102 NFIKQLEASK
-112 QNDENKLSLI
+112 ENDDSKLSLI

-135 AETVDVIS
+135 AETVNVIS
-143 RKVGSDK
+143 RKAGSDK
-150 AYKWH
+150 AFKWH
-155 SDGSNGYSLDDA
+155 SDGATGYSLDNA
-167 ERGEEGTDIILHLK
+167 ERSEAGTDIILHLK

-187 LEEQRISYMVKK
+187 LEEQRISYMIKK

-206 PIYWQD
+206 PIYWQNA
-212 GEASTMLNSASAI
+212 EESKMLNSASAI
-225 WTRPKSEITEE
+225 WTRPKSEITQE
-236 QYNSFYQ
+236 QYTSFYQ
-243 QASSAYDTPYLTM
+243 QASAAYDKPYLTL

-265 FTSLLFIPSTRPMD
+265 FTSLLFVPSTRPVD

-298 TDECEELV
+298 TDECEDLV

-328 EMLQQVPAINKIKKT
+328 EMLQQVPAINKIKKS

-355 AGKKQEE
+355 AGKNQEAYE
-362 YQKFWLDFGLV
+362 NFWLEFGLV
-373 IKEGLYE
+373 VKEGLYE
-380 DQDFREKIL
+380 DADFREKIL

-400 DYISLAQYVSEM
+400 GYISIAEYVSEM

-423 SETVEQAEMSPHIEG
+423 SETVEQAEISPHIEG

-454 EFWLPLVPDFEG
+454 EFWLPLVPEFEG
-466 KKFKSASRGALDLD
+466 RKFKSASRGAHDLD
-480 KFESENSEKKK
+480 KFEQEDTEKKK
-491 ADPSKFDLLIARI
+491 ADPSEFDMLIARI
-504 KTNLGEKISDVR
+504 KTNLGEQIADVR

-521 TESPV
+521 TESPA
-526 CLVADEGGM
+526 CLVADENGM

-541 LMKAHNRDFQGA
+541 LMKAHNKDFQGA
-553 PRILEINPDHE
+553 PRILELNPDHD
-564 LVIALNKL
+564 LVAALNKM
-572 ADAKSSSKE
+572 ADAKSGSKE
-581 SELVDDAAF
+581 NGLVDDASH

-598 IEGRM
+598 LEGRM
-603 PADLTAFSKRM
+603 PSDLTAFSKRM
-614 TRIMSFSLKNDSGQ
+614 TRVMACSIMDDARTK
-628 KRAVPVEKPNI
+628 

>member
-62 QIQIKSDKKAK
+62 QIQIKSDKKVK

-167 ERGEEGTDIILHLK
+167 ERGEEGTDIILYLK

-212 GEASTMLNSASAI
+212 GKASTMLNSASAI

-265 FTSLLFIPSTRPMD
+265 YTSLLFIPSTRPMD

-343 IIRRVLSELKKQ
+343 IIKRVLSELKKQ

-491 ADPSKFDLLIARI
+491 ADPSKFDMLIARI

-581 SELVDDAAF
+581 NKLVDDAAF

-598 IEGRM
+598 VEGRM

-614 TRIMSFSLKNDSGQ
+614 TRIMSFSLKCDTGQ
-628 KRAVPVEKPNI
+628 K

>member
-51 TNQSMQASQEL
+51 TDQSLQAEQEL
-62 QIQIKSDKKAK
+62 QIHIKSDKKAK
-73 TLTISDNGVGMD
+73 TLTLSDNGIGMD
-85 SDDLVSSLG
+85 SDDMVSSLG
-94 TIARSGTK
+94 TIARSGTQ
-102 NFIEQLESSK
+102 NFIKQLEASK
-112 QNDENKLSLI
+112 ENDDSKLSLI

-143 RKVGSDK
+143 RKAGSDK
-150 AYKWH
+150 AFKWH
-155 SDGSNGYSLDDA
+155 SDGATGYSLDNA
-167 ERGEEGTDIILHLK
+167 ERSEAGTDIILHLK

-187 LEEQRISYMVKK
+187 LEEQRISYMIKK

-206 PIYWQD
+206 PIYWQNA
-212 GEASTMLNSASAI
+212 EESTMLNSASAI
-225 WTRPKSEITEE
+225 WTRPKSEITQE
-236 QYNSFYQ
+236 QYTSFYQ
-243 QASSAYDTPYLTM
+243 QASAAYDTPYLTL

-265 FTSLLFIPSTRPMD
+265 FTSLLFVPSTRPVD

-298 TDECEELV
+298 TDECEDLV

-328 EMLQQVPAINKIKKT
+328 EMLQQVPAINKIKKS

-355 AGKKQEE
+355 AGKNQEAYE
-362 YQKFWLDFGLV
+362 NFWLEFGLV
-373 IKEGLYE
+373 VKEGLYE
-380 DQDFREKIL
+380 DADFREKIL

-400 DYISLAQYVSEM
+400 GYISLAEYVSEM

-423 SETVEQAEMSPHIEG
+423 SETVEQAEISPHIEG

-454 EFWLPLVPDFEG
+454 EFWLPLVPEFEG

-480 KFESENSEKKK
+480 KFEQEDTEKKK
-491 ADPSKFDLLIARI
+491 ADPSEFDMLIARI
-504 KTNLGEKISDVR
+504 KTNLGEQIADVR

-521 TESPV
+521 TESPA
-526 CLVADEGGM
+526 CLVADENGM

-541 LMKAHNRDFQGA
+541 LMKAHNKDFQGA
-553 PRILEINPDHE
+553 PRILELNPDHD
-564 LVIALNKL
+564 LVAALNKM
-572 ADAKSSSKE
+572 ADAKSGSKE
-581 SELVDDAAF
+581 NGLVDDASH

-598 IEGRM
+598 LEGRM
-603 PADLTAFSKRM
+603 PSDLTAFSKRM
-614 TRIMSFSLKNDSGQ
+614 TRVMASSIMDDAQTK
-628 KRAVPVEKPNI
+628 

>member
-1 MTIENR
+1 MTIQNR

-51 TNQSMQASQEL
+51 TNQSMQATQEL
-62 QIQIKSDKKAK
+62 QIQIKTDKKAK

-581 SELVDDAAF
+581 NELVDDAAF

-628 KRAVPVEKPNI
+628 K